1 MAEQAEKNVDTLED
15 TAIAM
20 RNVAGGIL
28 EPYVEEV
35 YDTIGAVGEQMEQ
48 LEKFS
53 DAREELFFGQKSN
66 WSGAIYRKVIQGGVE
81 SLLHRVDIMVTNN
94 FHGLTMDEA
103 VDEIGNRI
111 VGQLRLSGV
120 PVSGY
125 ST

>member
-1 MAEQAEKNVDTLED
+1 
-15 TAIAM
+15 
-20 RNVAGGIL
+20 
-28 EPYVEEV
+28 
-35 YDTIGAVGEQMEQ
+35 
-48 LEKFS
+48 
-53 DAREELFFGQKSN
+53 
-66 WSGAIYRKVIQGGVE
+66 
-81 SLLHRVDIMVTNN
+81 MVTNN